1 MWGNASLLKPCSCW
15 FKAQFLQHSSLTP
28 FSMSLG
34 FTNMSQHGRK
44 PRLYWILLKLIDTF
58 ANLSLRDWFKNFC
71 FTPLRLYPLPSKLGT
86 NLIPSHHSFQ
96 GHGRTRSYLDCKG
109 NQVTPQ
115 NIYIYISNIPE
126 KARARNGCKAAL
138 FKNKRILWND
148 WPCLR
153 VERIVTVRS
162 IRPGWQPEPDR
173 VCVRQG

>member
-34 FTNMSQHGRK
+34 CTNMSQHGRK
-44 PRLYWILLKLIDTF
+44 PRLYTFVLNIVEAYWYFCESFFEGLIQKLL
-58 ANLSLRDWFKNFC
+58 
-71 FTPLRLYPLPSKLGT
+71 LYNSTSLPSAPIQTRYQLDT
-86 NLIPSHHSFQ
+86 LPSQ
-96 GHGRTRSYLDCKG
+96 LPGHGRTRSYLDCKG

-115 NIYIYISNIPE
+115 NMYVYIRKQE
-126 KARARNGCKAAL
+126 HEMDARPH
-138 FKNKRILWND
+138 FSKNKQKKWND

-173 VCVRQG
+173 VCVREG

>member
-115 NIYIYISNIPE
+115 NIYIYIFQTFPKKQEHEMDAKPHFSKTKEYCEMIGHVWGSS
-126 KARARNGCKAAL
+126 A
-138 FKNKRILWND
+138 
-148 WPCLR
+148 
-153 VERIVTVRS
+153 
-162 IRPGWQPEPDR
+162 
-173 VCVRQG
+173 